1 MRIGHFEMVFY
12 VVVVV
17 VVVICVFVIN
27 VKFEVC
33 YFF

>member
-12 VVVVV
+12 VVV